1 MLVTK
6 YSRDHCDEQAHVFE
20 RPFKWGHRLLLSVL
34 IISSCDLLTPNRDPP
49 TDPLSRTNPPLG
61 DVTVKR
67 DAFKVAQR
75 TYKQQYASIYFLR
88 LAVLKDYCV
97 NACTD
102 KWGGMTIAGQN
113 AKHVDRV
120 LDVRQG
126 ELGWVVGTVYMDLPL
141 KPNVLEDLARDV
153 RFPLS
158 EFDWVLMFSISLRC
172 HRQGRSILT
181 RMEMCRSCLRMR
193 VDG

>member
-1 MLVTK
+1 MEL
-6 YSRDHCDEQAHVFE
+6 QAPSLCTHNV
-20 RPFKWGHRLLLSVL
+20 PS
-34 IISSCDLLTPNRDPP
+34 ITLTPNRDPL
-49 TDPLSRTNPPLG
+49 TDNLSRANPPLG
-61 DVTVKR
+61 DVTLKR
-67 DAFKVAQR
+67 AAFKVAQR

-102 KWGGMTIAGQN
+102 KWSGMTIAGQK

-153 RFPLS
+153 RLALAGFGYAQ
-158 EFDWVLMFSISLRC
+158 LMV
-172 HRQGRSILT
+172 SILLQCRRRGKSILM
-181 RMEMCRSCLRMR
+181 RMGMCRLCLRMR
-193 VDG
+193 VGG